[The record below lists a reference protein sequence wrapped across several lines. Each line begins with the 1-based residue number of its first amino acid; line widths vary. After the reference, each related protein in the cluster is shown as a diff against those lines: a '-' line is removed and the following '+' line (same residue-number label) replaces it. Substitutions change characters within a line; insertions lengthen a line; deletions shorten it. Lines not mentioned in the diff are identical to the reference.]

1 MEEFEVGGEN
11 NFNFR
16 KKTQKTKQK
25 NLGQL
30 RAACQVWKVRWVR
43 HSTATPNSFC
53 YVTGI

>member
-16 KKTQKTKQK
+16 KKNQKTKQK
-25 NLGQL
+25 NLGQM

-43 HSTATPNSFC
+43 HSTATPNSFS